1 MKTTEQIYRKKF
13 FTNDRV
19 FNMINTTLIA
29 IFVFMVLYPV
39 FYTFS
44 ASISS
49 GRAVDS
55 GRVAFLPVELTF
67 SAYQSVIQD
76 TLFWRSYGNAIFIT
90 VFGTLFSMFISLTGA
105 YALSKKDL
113 PGHRLFNLLLVVTMW
128 FSAGMIPMFINFQ
141 ELGLL
146 NSLWGLV
153 IGFGVGAFNIVLL
166 RGAFQGISNE
176 LFEAAKIDGANNLQ
190 IFARIA
196 LPSIKPTMVTVWV
209 MYGISRWNGFF
220 WAQIMLS
227 DENRIPLQ
235 VYLRQLI
242 VNREA
247 NMEFAMDISS
257 VTHSHSTLIYAVI
270 VVSMIPILLVFPYI
284 QRFFKKGLMD
294 GGVKE

>member
-1 MKTTEQIYRKKF
+1 MNTIENKYKKKF

-19 FNMINTTLIA
+19 FNIINTMLIA

-39 FYTFS
+39 FFTFA

-55 GRVAFLPVELTF
+55 GLVTFFPVEVTL
-67 SAYQSVIQD
+67 SAYQSIIQD
-76 TLFWRSYGNAIFIT
+76 TMFWRSYWNAIFIT
-90 VFGTLFSMFISLTGA
+90 VFGTLSSMFISLTGA

-113 PGHRLFNLLLVVTMW
+113 PGHRIFNLLLVITMW
-128 FSAGMIPMFINFQ
+128 FSAGMIPMFVNFQ

-146 NSLWGLV
+146 NSHWGLI
-153 IGFGVGAFNIVLL
+153 IGFGVAAFNIILL
-166 RGAFQGISNE
+166 RGAFNGISNE

-190 IFARIA
+190 IFLKIA

-220 WAQIMLS
+220 WAQIMLQ
-227 DENRIPLQ
+227 EIELIPLQ
-235 VYLRQLI
+235 VYLRRLI
-242 VNREA
+242 IEREVS
-247 NMEFAMDISS
+247 MEFALDLYRI
-257 VTHSHSTLIYAVI
+257 THSHSTLIYAVI
-270 VVSMIPILLVFPYI
+270 VVSMIPILLIFPYI

>member
-1 MKTTEQIYRKKF
+1 MKTTEQIYKKKF
-13 FTNDRV
+13 FTNDRI
-19 FNMINTTLIA
+19 FNVINTALIA
-29 IFVFMVLYPV
+29 LFVFMVLYPV

-55 GRVAFLPVELTF
+55 GRVTFLPVEVTF
-67 SAYQSVIQD
+67 SAYRNVIQD
-76 TLFWRSYGNAIFIT
+76 TMFWRSYANAIFIT

-113 PGHRLFNLLLVVTMW
+113 PGHRLFNLLLVMTMW

-153 IGFGVGAFNIVLL
+153 VGFGVGAFNIVLL

-190 IFARIA
+190 IFWKIA

-209 MYGISRWNGFF
+209 MYGISRWNSFF
-220 WAQIMLS
+220 WAKIMLS

-235 VYLRQLI
+235 VYLRRLI

-247 NMEFAMDISS
+247 NMEFAMDISR

-270 VVSMIPILLVFPYI
+270 VVSMIPILLIFPYI